1 MKKRRHEHLCVPGGL
16 RHKYVADVSWRHH
29 GHHSRC
35 YQGAVCGCSRI
46 RLRPGNVEQS
56 FQHWIS
62 KDVGE
67 WRHHGLPSIPRDIP
81 AVG

>member
-62 KDVGE
+62 KG
-67 WRHHGLPSIPRDIP
+67 
-81 AVG
+81 AMTC